1 MPARSL
7 PVGSHVL
14 RNGDCCRPLRGQRA
28 RGRQR
33 PSAGRLLG
41 ACSVLIAPML
51 LVSAFF
57 HCPDGVGWGPGPMDH
72 KWHGSNPLNFPI
84 LIVDLRVKRK
94 AALENSSLVDLL
106 ANSSYYTGT
115 LMDLGVFLLQLRETS
130 EEFKLNCTR

>member
-1 MPARSL
+1 
-7 PVGSHVL
+7 
-14 RNGDCCRPLRGQRA
+14 
-28 RGRQR
+28 
-33 PSAGRLLG
+33 
-41 ACSVLIAPML
+41 
-51 LVSAFF
+51 
-57 HCPDGVGWGPGPMDH
+57 MDH